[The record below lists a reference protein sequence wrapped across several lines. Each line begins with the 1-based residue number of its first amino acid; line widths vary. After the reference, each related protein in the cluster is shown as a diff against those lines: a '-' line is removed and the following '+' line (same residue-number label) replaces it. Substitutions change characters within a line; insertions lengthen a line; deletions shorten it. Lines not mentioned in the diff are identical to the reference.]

1 MRVSKSRMRVLL
13 RLCGRY
19 DDKLNVKIENIC
31 VICFIEIY
39 LPLPQIV
46 LMWIGCGHW
55 KHGMFVVRIEKRLPA
70 VRIVNHK
77 VLFEKLSNNVGA
89 GRIAQK
95 RGTRQRQF
103 QVVRN
108 IKSNLWWQINTIL
121 CRELKEKKNNILSME
136 FKQKKI
142 QLTNFTSF
150 GNFLRISLWNI
161 MGYGLVNWS
170 FEKNIRQTGQ
180 HIITC

>member
-1 MRVSKSRMRVLL
+1 
-13 RLCGRY
+13 
-19 DDKLNVKIENIC
+19 
-31 VICFIEIY
+31 
-39 LPLPQIV
+39 
-46 LMWIGCGHW
+46 
-55 KHGMFVVRIEKRLPA
+55 MFVVRIEKRLPA

-150 GNFLRISLWNI
+150 GNFLRISL
-161 MGYGLVNWS
+161 
-170 FEKNIRQTGQ
+170 
-180 HIITC
+180 